1 MLVYKIWWVNCDK
14 QHRQDEETG
23 QKWKKRTVLDG
34 RVPTIFVCDCRFF
47 PVAELL
53 KMRPRKDQQFMW
65 EDAQRKS
72 FQKLKDLL
80 TRAETLASFKNERRT
95 HIVADAGPTGI
106 GAVLTQLQ
114 DGLWRV
120 ISYSSRN
127 LTVVERRYFE
137 TEREGLAL
145 VWDCERFKLYG
156 FGREFELGTDHKLLQ
171 YFYNKF
177 PKPSALIQRW
187 VLRLQDYYFKVIYR
201 PGKTNIADA
210 LSRLNFVN

>member
-1 MLVYKIWWVNCDK
+1 
-14 QHRQDEETG
+14 
-23 QKWKKRTVLDG
+23 
-34 RVPTIFVCDCRFF
+34 
-47 PVAELL
+47 
-53 KMRPRKDQQFMW
+53 MRPRKDQQFMW